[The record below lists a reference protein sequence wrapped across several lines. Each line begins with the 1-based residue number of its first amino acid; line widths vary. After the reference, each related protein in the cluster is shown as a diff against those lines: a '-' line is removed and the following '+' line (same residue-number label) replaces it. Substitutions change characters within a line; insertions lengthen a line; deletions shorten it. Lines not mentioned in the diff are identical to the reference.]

1 MCAER
6 TRTQSAG
13 GAAPARRA
21 GAAGRALDIARAA
34 LAAEAQAV
42 AAQADLLDADFER
55 LVAYLASA
63 DPALFVSGTGKSA
76 LVARRLAGTLAS
88 IGTRAVSLRPSD
100 ALHGEVGMVRH
111 GDVLLAISKS
121 GGTEELVAL
130 ARAAKGR
137 GARIAAMACRVPS
150 ALSRMADW
158 TLRVPT
164 GPEAAD
170 VELPTASSLAMAAL
184 GDALA
189 VALID
194 ATGFDVE
201 DFARNHPAGNLGALL
216 ASRVEDLMRPSPE
229 EVALVREGDD
239 ISSVLVAMTERPAG
253 AALVA
258 DAAGRL
264 AGIVTDGDVRR
275 GLEQGAEEFL
285 RARVGDIMSRNPITC
300 RSGASAVEALR
311 LMESGR
317 RKVYVLPVVDADR
330 HILGLVRMHDLATVQ
345 LRAVEADD

>member
-1 MCAER
+1 M
-6 TRTQSAG
+6 SPG
-13 GAAPARRA
+13 DGSIAPSRGTPPAS
-21 GAAGRALDIARAA
+21 RALEVARAA

-42 AAQADLLDADFER
+42 AAQAELLDADFEQ
-55 LVAYLASA
+55 LVAYLADA
-63 DPALFVSGTGKSA
+63 GPALFVSGTGKSG

-88 IGTRAVSLRPSD
+88 IGLRAVSLHPSD
-100 ALHGEVGMVRH
+100 ALHGEVGMVRS

-121 GGTEELVAL
+121 GATEELVAL
-130 ARAAKGR
+130 GRAAR
-137 GARIAAMACRVPS
+137 ERDVRIAAMVCRTPS

-158 TLRVPT
+158 TLRVRI

-170 VELPTASSLAMAAL
+170 VELPTASSLAMTAL

-189 VALID
+189 VAVID
-194 ATGFDVE
+194 ATGFKVE

-216 ASRVEDLMRPSPE
+216 ASRVEDLMRRSPA
-229 EVALVREGDD
+229 EVALVREDD
-239 ISSVLVAMTERPAG
+239 HISSLLVAMTEQPAG

-258 DAAGRL
+258 DAAGLL

-285 RARVGDIMSRNPITC
+285 RSRVGDIMSRDPITC
-300 RSGASAVEALR
+300 RSGTSAVDALR

-317 RKVYVLPVVDADR
+317 RKVYVLPVVDVER
-330 HILGLVRMHDLATVQ
+330 HIVGLVRMHDLATAQ
-345 LRAVEADD
+345 LRAFDEDD